1 MPRIEYP
8 DNPKD
13 LALFCSQIADDKIA
27 ENIILMNLHDIETA
41 PAGYF
46 VVCTCESD
54 IQMKAIVDEI
64 RRQCTAQEIQK
75 PRIEGLDTAKWVLLD
90 FFDVVMHLLLK
101 DLRNYYKIE
110 KLWGDADFSRIDEK
124 GELEELS
131 PDDINDIYEDQ
142 EMVRN
147 GY

>member
-41 PAGYF
+41 PAEYF

-54 IQMKAIVDEI
+54 VQMKAIVDEI

-75 PRIEGLDTAKWVLLD
+75 PRIEGLDTAQWVLLD
-90 FFDVVMHLLLK
+90 FFDVVMHLLMK

-110 KLWGDADFSRIDEK
+110 KLWGDADLSKIDEN
-124 GELEELS
+124 GELEEVSL
-131 PDDINDIYEDQ
+131 DNINDIYEDQ